1 MHRRILILLLAA
13 ALLVMVAYKQ
23 HWYPFMQEPADLDS
37 AQSAAGINEQMQQAF
52 DAGQGVWLVFSSA
65 TWPACVE
72 LEKLAGPVMLEY
84 QGKVSLVK
92 VDVNNAENQDMLRQY
107 PIQYVPTS
115 YFMDKQGNI
124 SFSVVGVLEPD
135 EIRAELN
142 KVVSD

>member
-1 MHRRILILLLAA
+1 M
-13 ALLVMVAYKQ
+13 
-23 HWYPFMQEPADLDS
+23 
-37 AQSAAGINEQMQQAF
+37 
-52 DAGQGVWLVFSSA
+52 
-65 TWPACVE
+65 
-72 LEKLAGPVMLEY
+72 EKLAGPVMLEY

-115 YFMDKQGNI
+115 FFMDKQGNI

-135 EIRAELN
+135 EIRTELN

>member
-1 MHRRILILLLAA
+1 MYRRILILILAA

-23 HWYPFMQEPADLDS
+23 HWYPFMQEPEELDS
-37 AQSAAGINEQMQQAF
+37 ARSSAAINEQMQQAF
-52 DAGQGVWLVFSSA
+52 DAGEGVWLIFTSA

-115 YFMDKQGNI
+115 FFMDKQGNI

-135 EIRAELN
+135 EIRTELN